1 MSVSFSET
9 VSTAGQS
16 ALTAKGDI
24 LVHNGTSPARVAV
37 GSNGSFLATGSVAGA
52 YWTSISG
59 GTSGYELIATT
70 TVTTAISSVT
80 FSSISSSYKAL
91 VLRGIAR
98 THGGDSA
105 FIRIGTTTNT
115 AILYDSFTH
124 TSKYTGSTSKTGE
137 LNNDI
142 SSGFKIRGSASS
154 AARANFFGSFT
165 LLITQ
170 PNATATNSSN
180 RTFLWNAIGFE
191 APAGAT
197 DQDTHWES
205 GGGGPNSAVAHTD
218 VVNYLSIRADFNSH
232 AIGSRFSLYG
242 LK

>member
-16 ALTAKGDI
+16 SLTVKGDI
-24 LVHNGTSPARVAV
+24 LVHNGTVPARLAV
-37 GSNGSFLATGSVAGA
+37 GSNGSLLATGSVAGA
-52 YWTSISG
+52 YWTSLSVSA
-59 GTSGYELIATT
+59 SGYELIATT

-98 THGGDSA
+98 THGGESA
-105 FIRIGTTTNT
+105 FIKIGTTTNT
-115 AILYDSFTH
+115 AILYDSLTH
-124 TSKYTGSTSKTGE
+124 TSKYTDSTSKTFE
-137 LNNDI
+137 RNNDTSI
-142 SSGFKIRGSASS
+142 GFMIRGSANS
-154 AARANFFGSFT
+154 AARANLFGSFT

-180 RTFLWNAIGFE
+180 RTFLWNAVGYDG
-191 APAGAT
+191 ARGAT
-197 DQDTHWES
+197 DNDVHWES

-218 VVNYLSIRADFNSH
+218 VVNYLKIQAESNSH
-232 AIGSRFSLYG
+232 DVGSRFSLYG

>member
-24 LVHNGTSPARVAV
+24 LVHNGTVPSRLAV
-37 GSNGSFLATGSVAGA
+37 GSNGSFLATGSVAGG
-52 YWTSISG
+52 YWTSLSG
-59 GTSGYELIATT
+59 STSGYELIATT

-105 FIRIGTTTNT
+105 YIRIGTTTNT

-124 TSKYTGSTSKTGE
+124 TSKYTGGTSKTGQI
-137 LNNDI
+137 NNDT
-142 SSGFKIRGSASS
+142 SSGFRIRGSASS
-154 AARANFFGSFT
+154 AARANLFGSFT

-191 APAGAT
+191 APAGDT

-205 GGGGPNSAVAHTD
+205 GGGGPNSAVAHTE
-218 VVNYLSIRADFNSH
+218 VVNYLSIRADFDSH
-232 AIGSRFSLYG
+232 ANGSRFSLYG

>member
-37 GSNGSFLATGSVAGA
+37 GSNGSLLATGSVAGA
-52 YWTSISG
+52 YWTSLSG

-70 TVTTAISSVT
+70 TVTTAVSSVT
-80 FSSISSSYKAL
+80 FSSISSLYKAL

-98 THGGDSA
+98 TSGGDSS

-115 AILYDSFTH
+115 AILYDSFTQM
-124 TSKYTGSTSKTGE
+124 SKYTGGTNVSTEYG
-137 LNNDI
+137 NNI
-142 SSGFKIRGSASS
+142 SNGFQVRGSASNVS
-154 AARANFFGSFT
+154 RANLFGSFA
-165 LLITQ
+165 LLIIQ
-170 PNATATNSSN
+170 PNATATNPSN
-180 RTFLWNAIGFE
+180 RTFLWDAIGYD

-197 DQDTHWES
+197 DNDTYWES
-205 GGGGPNSAVAHTD
+205 GGGGPNSAVSHTD
-218 VVNYLSIRADFNSH
+218 VVDYLNIRAEFNSH
-232 AIGSRFSLYG
+232 DVGSRFSLYG